1 MKKLLK
7 ICALLLVLLALLLL
21 YGCEQYESSSQSA
34 LDQASNESDSKEENS
49 SLDDS
54 TPEEIAARFEN
65 MIFSENGKFGVR
77 AGDGTVFAPAEYDS
91 ASYGWNNYSSG
102 FFVLTSGD
110 DYYILQTDGEFLRTE
125 PFDGVFV
132 SEAGDY
138 AHLLTLTAN
147 GSKYEYFVEKTGGA
161 MILVDVD
168 IPYIYPKPR
177 NGWFFLRSFSD
188 ATRANY
194 GIVAPSGEVVI
205 EPIYVY
211 AKIPFPDRF
220 VLCEGESMLS
230 RECFLSNLTDSTGK
244 LLNNSFTDLE
254 YVVFDDGKY
263 FGVAYCAGE
272 IADITAYTNGEPTPR
287 GFWFID
293 KDGNTLSERFDGIEG
308 DFDYGRPMEKS
319 SVVTVELDGDSRE
332 YTAEEILDKYYK

>member
-7 ICALLLVLLALLLL
+7 ICALLLVLLLALLLL
-21 YGCEQYESSSQSA
+21 YGCEQEESTGQSTVE
-34 LDQASNESDSKEENS
+34 QASNESDDKEAS
-49 SLDDS
+49 SSSDE
-54 TPEEIAARFEN
+54 TPEEIAARYES

-77 AGDGTVFAPAEYDS
+77 TLDGTVFAPAEYDS
-91 ASYGWNNYSSG
+91 VKYGWGSTSG
-102 FFVLTSGD
+102 FFVLTSGE
-110 DYYILQTDGEFLRTE
+110 DYYILQTNGEFLGAA
-125 PFDGVFV
+125 PFDGIFTYL
-132 SEAGDY
+132 AGDY
-138 AHLLTLTAN
+138 AYLLTLTAN
-147 GSKYEYFVEKTGGA
+147 GSKYTYLAEETGGD
-161 MILVDVD
+161 MNFIDVD
-168 IPYIYPKPR
+168 FPYLDPKPR

-230 RECFLSNLTDSTGK
+230 VDCFLSNLTDSTGK
-244 LLNNSFTDLE
+244 VLNDSFNDFT

-263 FGVAYCAGE
+263 FGVAYCGGE

-287 GFWFID
+287 GFWFVD
-293 KDGNTLSERFDGIEG
+293 KDGNVLSERFDIIGG

-319 SVVTVELDGDSRE
+319 SIVTVELGDNSRE
-332 YTAEEILDKYYK
+332 YTAEEILEKYYK

>member
-7 ICALLLVLLALLLL
+7 ICVLLLVLLALLLL
-21 YGCEQYESSSQSA
+21 YGCEQDENFSQSA

-168 IPYIYPKPR
+168 IPYIYPKPQ

-188 ATRANY
+188 ATRTNY
-194 GIVAPSGEVVI
+194 GIVAPSGEVFI
-205 EPIYVY
+205 EPVYVY

-244 LLNNSFTDLE
+244 LLNNSLRRAAS
-254 YVVFDDGKY
+254 G
-263 FGVAYCAGE
+263 
-272 IADITAYTNGEPTPR
+272 
-287 GFWFID
+287 
-293 KDGNTLSERFDGIEG
+293 S
-308 DFDYGRPMEKS
+308 
-319 SVVTVELDGDSRE
+319 
-332 YTAEEILDKYYK
+332 

>member
-7 ICALLLVLLALLLL
+7 ICVLLLVLLALLLL
-21 YGCEQYESSSQSA
+21 YGCEQDENSGQST

-65 MIFSENGKFGVR
+65 MIFSESGKFGVR
-77 AGDGTVFAPAEYDS
+77 AEDGTVFAPAEYDS
-91 ASYGWNNYSSG
+91 AEYGWRGAGG
-102 FFVLTSGD
+102 FFVLTSGE
-110 DYYILQTDGEFLRTE
+110 DYYILQMDGEFVGTE
-125 PFDGVFV
+125 PFDGVDT
-132 SEAGDY
+132 AWADDH
-138 AHLLTLTAN
+138 ANLLFLTAD
-147 GSKYEYFVEKTGGA
+147 GTQ
-161 MILVDVD
+161 
-168 IPYIYPKPR
+168 YIYLAGESGGSINLIDAKSPYLDPKPR

-188 ATRANY
+188 ATRTNY

-205 EPIYVY
+205 EPVYVY

-272 IADITAYTNGEPTPR
+272 IADITAYTNGQPTPR

-308 DFDYGRPMEKS
+308 DFDYGRPMEKNS
-319 SVVTVELDGDSRE
+319 IVTVTLGDDVHE
-332 YTAEEILDKYYK
+332 YTAEKILEKYYK